1 MTSPQKN
8 PAAAPRL
15 HIYTGDGKGKTTSCV
30 GLAVRACA
38 TGLRVAFIQ
47 FDKGFDGSN
56 EHYAERRILRM
67 LPGVTVLPS
76 GCERMR
82 PDGTFRFSNEAEDYA
97 EAARGM
103 ELAWQAALT
112 PGAYDLVILDEAV
125 TAAGLTGLVRESDLL
140 ALIQKWRK
148 SGTCELVLSGRG
160 LTPALGEAADLIS
173 EIKKVK
179 HYFDAGAP
187 AKPGIEY

>member
-82 PDGTFRFSNEAEDYA
+82 PDGSFRFSNEAEDFA

-103 ELAWQAALT
+103 ELAWKATLT

-140 ALIQKWRK
+140 ELIKKWRN

-160 LTPALGEAADLIS
+160 LTPAMSEAADLIS